1 MQAGSGLIFF
11 ISTSTV
17 AFEAHP
23 VELTKSLGLPA
34 DTHILHLVVE
44 CLVVLGLRLL

>member
-17 AFEAHP
+17 VFEAHP
-23 VELTKSLGLPA
+23 VELTKSLSFPTDA
-34 DTHILHLVVE
+34 HILHLVVE
-44 CLVVLGLRLL
+44 CLAG